1 MAELAAALKK
11 DAEARDYAVMEHTAR
26 AAFQEKLFD
35 TARGIYRDGEGTDHA
50 AQHAN
55 LFPLAFGIVPAGH
68 RASVTD
74 FVTQRGMACSVYAA
88 QYLLE
93 ALFANNSGKH
103 ALALITADND
113 RSWKH
118 MIESGTTITWEA
130 WGQKYKPN
138 QDWNHAWGAS
148 TANLLPRF
156 VLGAQPLTPGGKR
169 AVIRTNPGNLK
180 FAKGKTP
187 TPLGPLL
194 VSWTN
199 DTNFKLSLTLAQRC
213 KRTNRT
219 SRLGEFERR
228 FQRGQTCPRTSRRF
242 TLAVA

>member
-1 MAELAAALKK
+1 
-11 DAEARDYAVMEHTAR
+11 
-26 AAFQEKLFD
+26 
-35 TARGIYRDGEGTDHA
+35 
-50 AQHAN
+50 
-55 LFPLAFGIVPAGH
+55 
-68 RASVTD
+68 
-74 FVTQRGMACSVYAA
+74 
-88 QYLLE
+88 
-93 ALFANNSGKH
+93 
-103 ALALITADND
+103 
-113 RSWKH
+113 

-199 DTNFKLSLTLAQRC
+199 DTNFKLSLTLPNGVNARIELPASENSSGVFNGD
-213 KRTNRT
+213 KPVRAHREG
-219 SRLGEFERR
+219 SRWLLHKHDSGNVTFEVR
-228 FQRGQTCPRTSRRF
+228 
-242 TLAVA
+242 